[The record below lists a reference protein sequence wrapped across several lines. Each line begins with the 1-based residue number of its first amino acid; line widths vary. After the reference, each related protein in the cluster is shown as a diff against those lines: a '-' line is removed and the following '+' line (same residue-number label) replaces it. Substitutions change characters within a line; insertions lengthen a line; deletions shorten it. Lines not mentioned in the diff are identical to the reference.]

1 MYRWS
6 GGSLRFKIGLKKY
19 CIILDCIVVAVS
31 IIKILNKWY
40 NTVEE
45 KRYFL

>member
-1 MYRWS
+1 MEWRQLEIQVW
-6 GGSLRFKIGLKKY
+6 LQKKKY

-45 KRYFL
+45 KCYFL